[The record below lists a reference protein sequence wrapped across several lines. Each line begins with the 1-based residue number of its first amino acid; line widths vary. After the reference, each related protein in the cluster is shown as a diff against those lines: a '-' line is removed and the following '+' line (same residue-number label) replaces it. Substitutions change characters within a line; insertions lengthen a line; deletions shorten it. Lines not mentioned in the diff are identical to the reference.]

1 VEVGEEKLAGDPDS
15 RSSGFRLPPSAFRL
29 FLSHWL
35 PLIAYGAF
43 IAIQS
48 HFPTPDSVPRLP
60 FFDKLLHTGGYGLLG
75 FLFCRAYR
83 AGWPEASVRSL
94 ARAAVFSAALFGL
107 SDEIH
112 QSLVPFRTADAW
124 DVLADAIG
132 AALGVGFYFVLLSL
146 YGRRFG
152 SRRIDKEGAFG

>member
-1 VEVGEEKLAGDPDS
+1 
-15 RSSGFRLPPSAFRL
+15 
-29 FLSHWL
+29 
-35 PLIAYGAF
+35 
-43 IAIQS
+43 
-48 HFPTPDSVPRLP
+48 
-60 FFDKLLHTGGYGLLG
+60 
-75 FLFCRAYR
+75 
-83 AGWPEASVRSL
+83 L
-94 ARAAVFSAALFGL
+94 ARAAVLSAVIFGL

-112 QSLVPFRTADAW
+112 QSLVPLRTADAW